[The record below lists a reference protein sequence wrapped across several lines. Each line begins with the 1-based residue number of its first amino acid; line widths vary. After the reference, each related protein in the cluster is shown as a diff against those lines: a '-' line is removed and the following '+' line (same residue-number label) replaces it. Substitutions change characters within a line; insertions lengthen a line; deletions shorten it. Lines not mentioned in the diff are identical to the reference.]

1 MEYTFTTRLNVD
13 SGVLALLDRT
23 IDREAAKTTTHNFS
37 DCGLVTSTTIRHRT
51 LLIVGCT
58 VSPPLGTTGSRD
70 AAFREL
76 IRRVLRALTGVASG
90 PIASSDYILEP
101 NRVISLNLPKA
112 VERIRNPRL
121 PPPPVRIHKKRQ
133 AAQTFVEANAPWH
146 LDRLDGP
153 TSQLDGLYRF
163 QSWADGV
170 TIYILDTGCQ
180 ISHPEFGG
188 RASRLANTI
197 DGTIDDCNG
206 HGTHVSSLAVGLNF
220 GVAKSAIVKI
230 VKVLNCNGVG
240 DIASL
245 VGGVMA
251 VSDDASANPA
261 KPFILSMSLVG
272 PESASMTSAIEELRA
287 TYHVIVVAAAG
298 NSNQDACGG
307 NPVGI
312 AGVFGVGSTG
322 STDARSYFSNFGP
335 CVEAYAPG
343 EGVLGAWLNGG
354 YAYLSGTSMATP
366 IVAGV
371 FAQLIEQIGR
381 TYPVAGA
388 GNISSSAIP
397 IEQLAI
403 NALLSQ
409 TWHPASL
416 GGGALVYGSFD
427 ATEANSYGVLSP
439 GAPSQPLTSEPPPK
453 GPPPFSA
460 PQLSQPNIHHA
471 NRANF
476 LSNPLGVMMLTLVI
490 IMSLG

>member
-1 MEYTFTTRLNVD
+1 
-13 SGVLALLDRT
+13 
-23 IDREAAKTTTHNFS
+23 
-37 DCGLVTSTTIRHRT
+37 
-51 LLIVGCT
+51 
-58 VSPPLGTTGSRD
+58 
-70 AAFREL
+70 
-76 IRRVLRALTGVASG
+76 
-90 PIASSDYILEP
+90 
-101 NRVISLNLPKA
+101 
-112 VERIRNPRL
+112 
-121 PPPPVRIHKKRQ
+121 
-133 AAQTFVEANAPWH
+133 
-146 LDRLDGP
+146 
-153 TSQLDGLYRF
+153 
-163 QSWADGV
+163 
-170 TIYILDTGCQ
+170 
-180 ISHPEFGG
+180 
-188 RASRLANTI
+188 
-197 DGTIDDCNG
+197 
-206 HGTHVSSLAVGLNF
+206 
-220 GVAKSAIVKI
+220 
-230 VKVLNCNGVG
+230 
-240 DIASL
+240 
-245 VGGVMA
+245 MA